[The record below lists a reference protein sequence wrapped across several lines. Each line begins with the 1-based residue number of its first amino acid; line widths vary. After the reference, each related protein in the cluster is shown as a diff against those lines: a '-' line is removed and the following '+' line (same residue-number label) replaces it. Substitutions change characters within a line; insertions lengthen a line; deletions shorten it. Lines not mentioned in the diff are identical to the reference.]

1 MNFFKTF
8 FASCLGTLVAL
19 VLLVL
24 IGVFVI
30 ASFSD
35 ETAVVV
41 AEGSVLHL
49 RLEAPISELELEDPL
64 AELFPAAADQTLGL
78 IRLKQVIEYAKTDP
92 KIKGIY
98 LNTSF
103 LMTGTASLQE
113 LRAAILD
120 FKQSGKWVVSYAD
133 FYSEGAYFLAS
144 AADKVYLYP
153 EGEVE
158 FNGLATEVMFF
169 KNMFDKLE
177 IKPQV
182 FRVGDFKSAVEPFL
196 RDNLSEENKL
206 QLNSLLSSIYEEM
219 LHGVAD
225 SRKIP
230 YEKLKEISNKMM
242 VRDAKGAVE
251 YGLVDSL
258 YYDDQVK
265 DELRKLLNLG
275 KKVRIP
281 LARYSQ
287 YKKSVHA
294 PTSSKNEI
302 AVIVADGDIMLGR
315 SDNGVVGSATVVDLV
330 RKARNNDNVKAIIL
344 RINSPGGVFQ
354 AADMMWR
361 ELMLASEKKP
371 VIASMSDYAA
381 SGGYYL
387 AMACDTIVAQP
398 TTITG
403 SIGVFSVLFDLS
415 QFLDHKIGITSEEVK
430 TGEVGELV
438 TVTRSLTDSEK
449 AIWQKQTEKV
459 YETFTRKAAEGRGM
473 TQDELKKIASGRVWT
488 GTQARNNGLADVL
501 GGFDDAVNIAA
512 SKAGI
517 GTDYKL
523 RYYPQPKPLLERFMA
538 NVEDE
543 MRTSMMKK
551 ELGEQYNW
559 YRQWERVKTY
569 QGVQAR
575 MPLEFKIN

>member
-113 LRAAILD
+113 LRAAMLD

-265 DELRKLLNLG
+265 DELRKLLDLG
-275 KKVRIP
+275 KKERIP
-281 LARYSQ
+281 LVRYGQ

-294 PTSSKNEI
+294 STSSKNEI

-523 RYYPQPKPLLERFMA
+523 RYYPQPKPLLERFMG

>member
-19 VLLVL
+19 VLLVF
-24 IGVFVI
+24 IGVSVI

-41 AEGSVLHL
+41 ADGSVLHL

-153 EGEVE
+153 EGEVQ

-225 SRKIP
+225 SRRIP

-258 YYDDQVK
+258 YYDDQVM
-265 DELRKLLNLG
+265 DELRKLLDLG
-275 KKVRIP
+275 KKERIP
-281 LARYSQ
+281 LVRYGQ

-371 VIASMSDYAA
+371 VVASMSDYAA

-438 TVTRSLTDSEK
+438 TVTRSLSDSEK

>member
-361 ELMLASEKKP
+361 ELMLASEMKP

-438 TVTRSLTDSEK
+438 TDTRSLTDSEK

>member
-1 MNFFKTF
+1 M
-8 FASCLGTLVAL
+8 
-19 VLLVL
+19 
-24 IGVFVI
+24 
-30 ASFSD
+30 
-35 ETAVVV
+35 
-41 AEGSVLHL
+41 
-49 RLEAPISELELEDPL
+49 
-64 AELFPAAADQTLGL
+64 
-78 IRLKQVIEYAKTDP
+78 IEYAKTDP

-225 SRKIP
+225 SRRIP

-258 YYDDQVK
+258 YYDDQVM
-265 DELRKLLNLG
+265 DELRKLLDLG
-275 KKVRIP
+275 KKERIP
-281 LARYSQ
+281 LVRYGQ

-361 ELMLASEKKP
+361 ELMLASEMKP